1 MKIYDNGVIRE
12 MTTDEINEMKI
23 TAQEA
28 VLQPTTAMLSDDE
41 KLRLMLDSVPVTVP
55 DAATD
60 DNGVPVLPIKIGYK
74 WQPVYSGTAF
84 GWELVAD
91 PNAVGTADNPII
103 WTAGVRLIPNA
114 YYLHDNV
121 RYVYMGDDGFA
132 GDDWDVT
139 NMEEF

>member
-23 TAQEA
+23 AAQETA
-28 VLQPTTAMLSDDE
+28 LQPTVATLSDED
-41 KLRLMLDSVPVTVP
+41 KLRLMLDSVPVNVP
-55 DAATD
+55 EETE
-60 DNGVPVLPIKIGYK
+60 NNELPFKLGYK

-84 GWELVAD
+84 GWELIVD
-91 PNAVGTADNPII
+91 PDAIGTADNPII

-114 YYLHDNV
+114 YYLHANV